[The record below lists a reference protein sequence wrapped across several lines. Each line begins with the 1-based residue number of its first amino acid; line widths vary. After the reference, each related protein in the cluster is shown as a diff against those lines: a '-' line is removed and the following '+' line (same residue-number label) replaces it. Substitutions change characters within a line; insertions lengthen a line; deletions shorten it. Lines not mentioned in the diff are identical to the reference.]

1 MAWEEEAQAIQR
13 HLEIVGAL
21 QRELV
26 NALFR
31 VAEQYDMDPAELATV
46 AGQGGMH
53 ALFQPLYNLRNERVM
68 QRQQEMLRQQ
78 QQVKPPEIQG

>member
-1 MAWEEEAQAIQR
+1 
-13 HLEIVGAL
+13 
-21 QRELV
+21 
-26 NALFR
+26 
-31 VAEQYDMDPAELATV
+31 MDPAELATV